1 MFQLALHCVHRL
13 TRLTAGFKII
23 QKPIQKRTDGDD
35 ELTESFAS
43 NVSEMYVNCKKQRL
57 KLSYA

>member
-23 QKPIQKRTDGDD
+23 QKPIQKRTDGGD

-43 NVSEMYVNCKKQRL
+43 NVSEMYVHCKK
-57 KLSYA
+57 